1 MSLPAFGRGS
11 AEYLFIAEDIAE
23 AEEEVLCS
31 IHRTVGCSII
41 TNKWL
46 LWAYPDSEKNWS
58 YFQAR

>member
-1 MSLPAFGRGS
+1 MSLPAFGRVS
-11 AEYLFIAEDIAE
+11 AEYLFIAE

-41 TNKWL
+41 TKKWL